1 MALDVD
7 EKYSKEL
14 ARGKN
19 DLQKAKASSL
29 I

>member
-1 MALDVD
+1 MVLDVD
-7 EKYSKEL
+7 EKYSKEP
-14 ARGKN
+14 AREEN